1 MLRTSTR
8 PAALAAAARLW
19 GLAVCVVVA
28 AAGLC
33 GCRAAPQPSREA
45 AVRQPSDF
53 RLRRI
58 MVDTQIRARG
68 VQDERVL
75 AAMEAVPRAE
85 FVPAAQR
92 PYAYEDRPLPIG
104 EDQTISQPYMV
115 ALMTE
120 SLNLR
125 GGEKVLEIGTG
136 SGYQVALLAE
146 IAEEVYTVERFEALS
161 RRAEEVLRSLGYT
174 NVHFRVGDG
183 SEGWVEF
190 SPYDGIIVTAGSP
203 GVPRPLKGQ
212 LSEGGRLVIP
222 AGSYYSQSLLVI
234 RKAGGRFSEK
244 NVCGCVFV
252 PMIGR
257 YGWND

>member
-1 MLRTSTR
+1 MDEDRYLKKK
-8 PAALAAAARLW
+8 RLQMVETQLVRR
-19 GLAVCVVVA
+19 GINQQAV
-28 AAGLC
+28 L
-33 GCRAAPQPSREA
+33 
-45 AVRQPSDF
+45 D
-53 RLRRI
+53 
-58 MVDTQIRARG
+58 
-68 VQDERVL
+68 
-75 AAMEAVPRAE
+75 AMRKVPRHE
-85 FVPAAQR
+85 FVPPDMADS
-92 PYAYEDRPLPIG
+92 AYNDCPLPVG
-104 EDQTISQPYMV
+104 EGQTISQPYMV

-161 RRAEEVLRSLGYT
+161 GRAEEVLRSLGYT
-174 NVHFRVGDG
+174 NVHFKVGDG

-203 GVPRPLKGQ
+203 GVPRPLKEQ

-234 RKAGGRFSEK
+234 RKSGGRFSEK
-244 NVCGCVFV
+244 DVCGCVFV
-252 PMIGR
+252 PMIGK